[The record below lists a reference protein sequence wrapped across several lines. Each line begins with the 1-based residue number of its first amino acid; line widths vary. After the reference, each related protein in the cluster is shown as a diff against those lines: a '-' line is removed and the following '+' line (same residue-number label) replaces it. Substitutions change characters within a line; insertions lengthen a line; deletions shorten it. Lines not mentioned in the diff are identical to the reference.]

1 MPIRKFKPTSD
12 GRRNA
17 SGFTFTELTKKEPEK
32 SLLVTKT
39 RTSGRGW
46 GKISTRHRG
55 GGAKRRIRIVDFKR
69 DKLGVPGTVRAI
81 EYDPGRSARLALVFY
96 ADGAGHAELVALEVD
111 DADAALR
118 PTTAVASRDLAPA
131 AAAGPRLGDEQRLL
145 RLLLGEFREGEA

>member
-17 SGFTFTELTKKEPEK
+17 SGFTFEELTKKEPEK

-55 GGAKRRIRIVDFKR
+55 GGAKRRIRIVDF
-69 DKLGVPGTVRAI
+69 
-81 EYDPGRSARLALVFY
+81 
-96 ADGAGHAELVALEVD
+96 
-111 DADAALR
+111 
-118 PTTAVASRDLAPA
+118 
-131 AAAGPRLGDEQRLL
+131 
-145 RLLLGEFREGEA
+145 